1 MFCWLGIWTFTDTE
15 VLFQLL
21 ESAAPRV
28 AYPWPSSVP
37 WRMRE
42 RLWPRGALRPHCA
55 GQGEPVCRRGS
66 VSPSRGVMP
75 SQEVVGASLPSP
87 PPRAVLCF
95 VCAEK
100 TVLGLRGS
108 VSCSGEP
115 FAWEPGRHCSWPPGT
130 VTCRAQREHLAK
142 SVFSRNSLPERP
154 ACVGHN
160 V

>member
-28 AYPWPSSVP
+28 AYPWPSSAP

-115 FAWEPGRHCSWPPGT
+115 FAWEPGTPLLVASWHSDMQGT
-130 VTCRAQREHLAK
+130 KRTFGKERIQSKQSARKTCM
-142 SVFSRNSLPERP
+142 
-154 ACVGHN
+154 CGT
-160 V
+160 